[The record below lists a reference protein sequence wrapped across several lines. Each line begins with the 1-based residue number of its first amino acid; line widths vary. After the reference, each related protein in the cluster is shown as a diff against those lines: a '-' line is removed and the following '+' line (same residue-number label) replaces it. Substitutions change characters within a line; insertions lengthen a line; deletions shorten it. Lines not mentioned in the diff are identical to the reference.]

1 MGKIYNNK
9 NVTKQANK
17 IISVA
22 LIVFAFLFTI
32 QKTFS
37 QEVIVVANQTSVTPT
52 FVNNS
57 GTNVAGNVINYE
69 VTVRNISAVPINNP
83 VMTLNGTTTLTLSTG
98 DNGNGVLDAFETW
111 TYNTPYTITGTDV
124 SNENFNNTFQF
135 NGTELSTGVTFTDTE
150 SIHEDDYATANIKS
164 YDCTPDAPV
173 ASAQSFC
180 SGDNPTAANLLPA
193 LSDAA
198 IKWYSDAGLTTEITD
213 GTAALAT
220 GSYYVTTTVDGCE
233 SLATEVA
240 VTVKTTPDEPT
251 ASAQSFCSGDN
262 PTVASL
268 MPALSNAAIKWYS
281 DAGLT
286 TEITDGT
293 TALSSGKYY
302 VTTTEDGCESLATE
316 VDITVNPNASASD
329 ITAADTTICTDET
342 ADLSASSTVAGA
354 TFKWY
359 SDSALTTE
367 VGSGAN
373 FTTPALTATT
383 TYYVTVTGTATCENA
398 AGTGKEVIVTVN
410 PKNSASDITAADT
423 TICTDET
430 ADLSASSTVA
440 GATFKWYSDSALT
453 TEVGSGANFTTP
465 ALTATTTYYV
475 TVTGTATCENA
486 AGT

>member
-1 MGKIYNNK
+1 SDSALTTEVGSGANFTTPALTATTTYYVTVTGTATCENAAGTGKEVVVTVNPK
-9 NVTKQANK
+9 NSASDITA
-17 IISVA
+17 A
-22 LIVFAFLFTI
+22 DTTI
-32 QKTFS
+32 CTDETADLS
-37 QEVIVVANQTSVTPT
+37 ASST
-52 FVNNS
+52 
-57 GTNVAGNVINYE
+57 VAG
-69 VTVRNISAVPINNP
+69 A
-83 VMTLNGTTTLTLSTG
+83 
-98 DNGNGVLDAFETW
+98 
-111 TYNTPYTITGTDV
+111 
-124 SNENFNNTFQF
+124 TF
-135 NGTELSTGVTFTDTE
+135 
-150 SIHEDDYATANIKS
+150 
-164 YDCTPDAPV
+164 
-173 ASAQSFC
+173 
-180 SGDNPTAANLLPA
+180 
-193 LSDAA
+193 
-198 IKWYSDAGLTTEITD
+198 KWYSDSALTTEVGSGANFTTPAL
-213 GTAALAT
+213 TAT
-220 GSYYVTTTVDGCE
+220 TTYYVTVTGTATCE
-233 SLATEVA
+233 
-240 VTVKTTPDEPT
+240 
-251 ASAQSFCSGDN
+251 
-262 PTVASL
+262 
-268 MPALSNAAIKWYS
+268 NAA
-281 DAGLT
+281 
-286 TEITDGT
+286 GT
-293 TALSSGKYY
+293 GK
-302 VTTTEDGCESLATE
+302 E
-316 VDITVNPNASASD
+316 VVVTVNPKNSASD

-486 AGT
+486 AGTGKEVIVTVNPKNSASDITAADTTICTDETADLSASSTVAGATFKWYSDSALTAQVGSGANFTTPALTATTTYYVTVTGTATCENA